1 MSLDLDTTEYL
12 LNSTDQA
19 IGVAGDWTMLGW
31 AKPLNIPGAHQIFE
45 IRDGNINRMGYRQ
58 SGDIGEVIVEDQ
70 TGSPTQS
77 SAWLNVFQDA
87 NWHQFGATWSNS
99 GPLMENYLDG
109 VNLGAPDG
117 GTATP
122 AVTMT
127 DTSRSVAVG
136 AAINGT
142 FGFEGLIMSVAIFRV
157 VLTAAQILATY
168 NGGNGSAFD
177 LNTNSGN
184 YGQSG
189 DLAHWWR
196 CGHEA
201 DPNLGKDFAEA
212 GFTPTIDIG
221 VNKVGLDDNDRV
233 ADVPT

>member
-1 MSLDLDTTEYL
+1 MKRPS
-12 LNSTDQA
+12 
-19 IGVAGDWTMLGW
+19 GDKLGW
-31 AKPLNIPGAHQIFE
+31 AKPLNVPGSHFIFQVKPT
-45 IRDGNINRMGYRQ
+45 GTSVNRMSYRQ
-58 SGDIGEVIVEDQ
+58 AGDIADLTVEDSSG
-70 TGSPTQS
+70 TPTQS
-77 SAWLNVFQDA
+77 AAWLNVFQDA
-87 NWHQFGATWSNS
+87 NWHQFGMTWSNS

-122 AVTMT
+122 AITMT
-127 DTSRSVAVG
+127 DTNRSVAVG
-136 AAINGT
+136 ALINGNT
-142 FGFEGLIMSVAIFRV
+142 GFEGLIMSIALFRV
-157 VLTAAQILATY
+157 VLTSQQILATY

-177 LNTNSGN
+177 LNTDSGN